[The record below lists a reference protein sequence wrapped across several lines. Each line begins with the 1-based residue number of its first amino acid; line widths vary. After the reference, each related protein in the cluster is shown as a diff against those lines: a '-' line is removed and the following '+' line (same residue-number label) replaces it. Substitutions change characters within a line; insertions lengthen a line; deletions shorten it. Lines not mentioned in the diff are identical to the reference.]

1 MGPIRGQATPGS
13 RPELWD
19 VFSSPFVQS
28 NGLGGTVYGG
38 GEDFRIGLIREPGKV
53 VVEGESGRSC
63 TVVVRNRCGGLE
75 EPSPL
80 SEEAVR
86 VLTSGFQSPRSRR
99 KPRARKSETR
109 NDEGPTRCPPCWTW
123 EEPTGPAER
132 CERSKGTLRIRGS
145 PGGNCPVR
153 RASGLV
159 TVRVH

>member
-80 SEEAVR
+80 SEGAVR
-86 VLTSGFQSPRSRR
+86 VLTSGFQSPRSWR
-99 KPRARKSETR
+99 KPRTRKSETR
-109 NDEGPTRCPPCWTW
+109 NEEGPAPCPPVGRGRSQQDPRRDAKSPR
-123 EEPTGPAER
+123 EP
-132 CERSKGTLRIRGS
+132 
-145 PGGNCPVR
+145 
-153 RASGLV
+153 
-159 TVRVH
+159 